1 MRIWN
6 FILMPYSIIISRNK
20 NLSILTTECYIS
32 GQLTSHSQQSNS
44 CNRNENL
51 KPHWVNIFTTILLNY
66 MSVAVHLYVSTH
78 YPTIVIKIR
87 GFLSRSP
94 SFKHLPCVC
103 NCWSTGEM
111 IYKRSQ
117 RLGFRRRGRSTKL
130 CCIAKKKKGGAY
142 YYGEPGSKKGWNVL
156 PTKVKYP
163 N

>member
-87 GFLSRSP
+87 VFSLARPVLNICHVFVIADPPEKWFINGARDWGSGGEVEVLN
-94 SFKHLPCVC
+94 CVAL
-103 NCWSTGEM
+103 
-111 IYKRSQ
+111 Q
-117 RLGFRRRGRSTKL
+117 
-130 CCIAKKKKGGAY
+130 KKKKRGAY